1 MLHVGGSECSEGVR
15 VVVRAPVE
23 AGTQVECNVDWERRF
38 DLMQQ
43 HTCQHLF
50 SAVMWEMY
58 EADTVKWELGSKT
71 VAVDFDFSRSLALEN
86 LRIIEQRV
94 NMYIRENRLVSFD
107 TLRKEDLSKVPLL
120 RGNTPGHLR
129 FRCNLSM

>member
-86 LRIIEQRV
+86 LRNIEQRV

-107 TLRKEDLSKVPLL
+107 TLRKEDLSKVPFL
-120 RGNTPGHLR
+120 RGNTPVHFR